1 MLAQVAKNNASLTT
15 IHWILEIRYYNH
27 RETSFLK
34 ALGNLGNLKQLNI
47 YCYKTVR
54 DNKEVDFSAVALMV
68 MPQLEG
74 LKIEDGSASSVW
86 KMKSF
91 LGAIA
96 SHPSL

>member
-1 MLAQVAKNNASLTT
+1 
-15 IHWILEIRYYNH
+15 
-27 RETSFLK
+27 
-34 ALGNLGNLKQLNI
+34 
-47 YCYKTVR
+47 
-54 DNKEVDFSAVALMV
+54 VALMV